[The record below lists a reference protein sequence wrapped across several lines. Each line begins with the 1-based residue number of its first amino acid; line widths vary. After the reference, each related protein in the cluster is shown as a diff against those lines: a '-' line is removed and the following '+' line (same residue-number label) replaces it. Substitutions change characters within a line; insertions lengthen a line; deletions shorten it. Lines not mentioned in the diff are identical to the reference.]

1 LSEAIVISS
10 FAEAREVYRERDLRQ
25 GLYDAGAV
33 VMDGVL
39 VNLHGDEHK
48 QRRRIEN
55 RTFRRATFDHYEK
68 DLFPGVVER
77 TLAPHAANGGTDL
90 VSFGHELMLS
100 LAAVTAGVD
109 RPVGDAEETTRL
121 HQYVKYF
128 IEGAT
133 LVHSNRDRQERSAII
148 AEQLQRW
155 RADFLAGSI
164 ERRRSLLARVDQGT
178 LDESELPRD
187 ILTAL
192 LRYGPELSLEDAVLT
207 REIAFFLLAGAH
219 TSATA
224 FTRAIDHTL
233 SWLEARPELAELAR
247 DDRLFVQ
254 RCVHET
260 IRLNP
265 SSPTGMRRALRSI
278 TLPSGRAIPE
288 GALVIIDLERVNRD
302 PSVFGPDAA
311 EFNPHRATP
320 EGVAPFGLSFAAGM
334 HVCIGQD
341 LAGGV
346 VPPRGATDA
355 LDGHLYGLVSIAVQ
369 RMFRAGVRRD
379 PAHPPEIDES
389 TQRPYWS
396 RYQVLLDS
404 QPDTEARA

>member
-1 LSEAIVISS
+1 LTEPIVISS

-39 VNLHGDEHK
+39 VNLHGEEHK
-48 QRRRIEN
+48 RRRRIEN
-55 RTFRRATFDHYEK
+55 RTFRRATFDHYEN
-68 DLFPGVVER
+68 DLFPAVVEQ
-77 TLAPHAANGGTDL
+77 TLAPHAARGGTDL
-90 VSFGHELMLS
+90 VDFGHELMLS

-109 RPVGDAEETTRL
+109 RPAGDAAETARL
-121 HQYVKYF
+121 HEYVRYF

-133 LVHSNRDRQERSAII
+133 LVHSNRDRDERSAVI
-148 AEQLQRW
+148 AEQLKNW
-155 RADFLAGSI
+155 RAEFLAPSI
-164 ERRRSLLARVDQGT
+164 DRRRALLAQ
-178 LDESELPRD
+178 LDVGAIDEAALPRD

-192 LRYGPELSLEDAVLT
+192 LRYGPELELDDATLT

-224 FTRAIDHTL
+224 FTRTIDHML
-233 SWLEARPELAELAR
+233 SWLDAHPEQAGLPR

-278 TLPSGRAIPE
+278 TLPSGRDIPE

-302 PSVFGPDAA
+302 QSVFGPDAA
-311 EFNPHRATP
+311 EFDPYRQTP
-320 EGVAPFGLSFAAGM
+320 EGVAPFGLSFAAGL

-346 VPPRGATDA
+346 VPPRGAADG
-355 LDGHLYGLVSIAVQ
+355 LDGHLYGLAAIAVQ

-379 PAHPPEIDES
+379 PTHPPEIDTS

-396 RYQVLLDS
+396 RYPVLLN
-404 QPDTEARA
+404 PA

>member
-1 LSEAIVISS
+1 MTEPIVISE
-10 FAEAREVYRERDLRQ
+10 FAEARQAYRERDLRQ

-39 VNLHGDEHK
+39 VNLHGEEHK
-48 QRRRIEN
+48 MRRRIEN
-55 RTFRRATFDHYEK
+55 RTFRRATFDHYEN
-68 DLFPGVVER
+68 DMFPGIVER
-77 TLAPHAANGGTDL
+77 TLAPHAASGGTDL
-90 VSFGHELMLS
+90 VDFGHELMLS
-100 LAAVTAGVD
+100 LAAVTAGID
-109 RPVGDAEETTRL
+109 RPVGDAEETARL
-121 HQYVKYF
+121 HEYVKYF

-133 LVHSNRDRQERSAII
+133 LVHSNRDRTERSAII
-148 AEQLQRW
+148 AEQLRLW
-155 RADFLAGSI
+155 RADFLDRSI
-164 ERRRSLLARVDQGT
+164 ERRRSLLTRVAEGT
-178 LDESELPRD
+178 LDEDALPRD

-192 LRYGPELSLEDAVLT
+192 LRHGQEIDLSEEVMT

-224 FTRAIDHTL
+224 FTRTIDHML
-233 SWLEARPELAELAR
+233 SWLEAHPEHVALAR

-254 RCVHET
+254 RCVQET

-302 PSVFGPDAA
+302 QSVFGPDAA
-311 EFNPHRATP
+311 EFDPHRVTP

-346 VPPRGATDA
+346 VPPRGAA
-355 LDGHLYGLVSIAVQ
+355 GELDGHLYGLVAIAVR
-369 RMFRAGVRRD
+369 RMFQAGVRRD
-379 PAHPPEIDES
+379 PARPAEIDES
-389 TQRPYWS
+389 TKRPYWS
-396 RYQVLLDS
+396 RYPVLLDPP
-404 QPDTEARA
+404 PDSEAGI